1 MLFIIHPSPTPIG
14 PPFHLIMFEKHG
26 ECDVTASRSSHRP
39 RFLLL
44 FTQRALRC
52 RYGDDDCITQ
62 VSPTISI
69 IPSHPQS
76 IWRWCCNA
84 TVGPWAMRMDGLL
97 APPIGSGDV
106 CTILVSLLPSVPL
119 N

>member
-1 MLFIIHPSPTPIG
+1 MATMIVSHKIRQPFIN
-14 PPFHLIMFEKHG
+14 
-26 ECDVTASRSSHRP
+26 
-39 RFLLL
+39 
-44 FTQRALRC
+44 
-52 RYGDDDCITQ
+52 
-62 VSPTISI
+62 
-69 IPSHPQS
+69 PSHPQS

-119 N
+119 NGRLLFIASFMKVVSVVDRIGIGTNGTCARSEL